1 MMSKRLLIAGFF
13 SLVFLAFSAYLYSQ
27 EEKMVFNEG
36 VEQYGSGNY
45 KGAIKSWEK
54 LVSSGFVSPD
64 LYYNLGNAFFK
75 EGEIPGAI
83 LYYEKA
89 LLIKPF
95 NEDIRYN
102 LEIARS
108 YTVDSFEIITEI
120 FFIRWY
126 KMISLLITSNFW
138 ALISLI
144 LFVCTLGLLLIYL
157 FSGKLNTKKFSF
169 IVALFLLISS
179 LIAISFSYQNR
190 VITIE
195 KRDAIIFTPV
205 VTGKSSPDES
215 GNDLFVI
222 HEGTRVKIEDELGE
236 WYEIRLSDG
245 NVGWIRSEDA
255 RKI

>member
-1 MMSKRLLIAGFF
+1 MISKRYIIAGFF
-13 SLVFLAFSAYLYSQ
+13 SLIILTFSAHVYCQ
-27 EEKMVFNEG
+27 EEKMVFDKG
-36 VEQYGSGNY
+36 VEQYGSGDY
-45 KGAIKSWEK
+45 QGAIKTWEK
-54 LVSSGFVSPD
+54 LVSSGFISPD

-75 EGEIPGAI
+75 DGGIPGAI

-95 NEDIRYN
+95 NEDIQYN

-108 YTVDSFEIITEI
+108 YTVDSFETISEL
-120 FFIRWY
+120 FYIRWF
-126 KMISLLITSNFW
+126 KMISLMFSSNYW

-144 LFVCTLGLLLIYL
+144 LFICTLGLLLIYL
-157 FSGKLNTKKFSF
+157 FSGRLNVKKLSF
-169 IVALFLLISS
+169 IAALFLLISS
-179 LIAISFSYQNR
+179 IITISFSYQNR
-190 VITIE
+190 IITIK

-245 NVGWIRSEDA
+245 NVGWIRSEDV